1 MLHISL
7 FSGIG
12 GFDLAAQWAGWTN
25 IVSCEINPFGNKVLN
40 HYWPDA
46 YHHTDI
52 HTLTIE
58 KINEELT
65 KRHGANWRTNDVV
78 LTGGFPCQPY
88 SLAGKRLG
96 KEDERHLWPEML
108 RVIQEVK
115 PTWIVGENVFGLIN
129 WSNGLVF
136 DEVQTDLETAGYEVQ
151 AFVLPACAADAPHRR
166 DRVWIVAHAKSCYDR
181 RNSGEFQ
188 KQNEQER
195 KKGQKERVSKFGS
208 TSEVFTTNTNSAPTK
223 HAIQTGRNLPTSE
236 SGERVTT
243 NTNGNGQQ
251 RSNGKHEVNA
261 SKGGQYAQR
270 DAIEGAKY
278 GVIAY
283 ANGKRLRRKSNR
295 IGESKFTCKV
305 EPPTDWSNFPTE
317 SPIRNVYDG
326 ISEIMERHIKPEI
339 YATIKKTN
347 TAEDLQKVWTCFQ
360 SEDVQRKIGGLYKIH
375 EPSLLLKTMQ
385 LCSAA
390 NKDERGISVFSEEA
404 SKDLL
409 RKLSKYG
416 TFTNTP
422 HGRELEKQFT
432 DQFANTLPKLSHEI
446 ALVTMEAERA
456 SRKFAAWHRNE
467 SIKAAGNAIVPQIAF
482 RIFETINQYNNQT
495 P

>member
-1 MLHISL
+1 MKHISL

-12 GFDLAAQWAGWTN
+12 GFDLAAEWAGWTN
-25 IVSCEINPFGNKVLN
+25 VASCEINPFGRRVLS
-40 HYWPDA
+40 HYWPEA
-46 YHHTDI
+46 YHHDDI
-52 HTLTIE
+52 KTLTGEIIDHE
-58 KINEELT
+58 AQKIY
-65 KRHGANWRTNDVV
+65 GPNWRADGVI
-78 LTGGFPCQPY
+78 LSGGFPCQPY

-96 KEDERHLWPEML
+96 KEDERHLWPEMC
-108 RVIQEVK
+108 RIIREIK
-115 PTWIVGENVFGLIN
+115 PDWIVGENVFGIIN
-129 WSNGLVF
+129 WSHGLVF

-166 DRVWIVAHAKSCYDR
+166 DRVWIVAKSIKNTMRCGCLRGQPKQEGAKD
-181 RNSGEFQ
+181 
-188 KQNEQER
+188 
-195 KKGQKERVSKFGS
+195 GQQWNIG
-208 TSEVFTTNTNSAPTK
+208 TGNCNGLCLSEGIVTNTNRERHEKCNTATES
-223 HAIQTGRNLPTSE
+223 IQP
-236 SGERVTT
+236 ER
-243 NTNGNGQQ
+243 Q
-251 RSNGKHEVNA
+251 H
-261 SKGGQYAQR
+261 SKANFERGQR
-270 DAIEGAKY
+270 DW
-278 GVIAY
+278 
-283 ANGKRLRRKSNR
+283 R
-295 IGESKFTCKV
+295 
-305 EPPTDWSNFPTE
+305 DFPTE

-416 TFTNTP
+416 TFANTP

-432 DQFANTLPKLSHEI
+432 EQFANTLPKLSHEI

-467 SIKAAGNAIVPQIAF
+467 SIKAAGNAIVPQIAY
-482 RIFETINQYNNQT
+482 RIFETINIFTQHNTHGTQFEQT
-495 P
+495 NARARK

>member
-12 GFDLAAQWAGWTN
+12 GFDLAAEWAGWTN

-40 HYWPDA
+40 HYWPNA

-65 KRHGANWRTNDVV
+65 KRHGADWRTNDIV

-115 PTWIVGENVFGLIN
+115 PTWIVGENVLGLVN
-129 WSNGLVF
+129 WSDGLVF
-136 DEVQTDLETAGYEVQ
+136 NEVQTDLETAGYEVQ
-151 AFVLPACAADAPHRR
+151 AFVLPACAAGAPHRR
-166 DRVWIVAHAKSCYDR
+166 DRIWIVANSLPIRTECESWFNRILKAPNGESEQAKTFIALGKTWDATNANGER
-181 RNSGEFQ
+181 HEKRNTATES
-188 KQNEQER
+188 
-195 KKGQKERVSKFGS
+195 
-208 TSEVFTTNTNSAPTK
+208 
-223 HAIQTGRNLPTSE
+223 IQTKRQHSE
-236 SGERVTT
+236 TNFER
-243 NTNGNGQQ
+243 G
-251 RSNGKHEVNA
+251 
-261 SKGGQYAQR
+261 QR
-270 DAIEGAKY
+270 DWH
-278 GVIAY
+278 
-283 ANGKRLRRKSNR
+283 
-295 IGESKFTCKV
+295 
-305 EPPTDWSNFPTE
+305 DFPTE

-416 TFTNTP
+416 TFANTP

-432 DQFANTLPKLSHEI
+432 EQFANTLPKLSHEI

-482 RIFETINQYNNQT
+482 RIFDTINQYNQQT